1 MINDLN
7 NKISENNNLNENK
20 MENFEKNKKIEN
32 NIFNSKINIDEYLVN
47 IWLNERK
54 FKAAL
59 LFGMSED
66 GVDFNTFHKK
76 CDNKGETI
84 IFIETENGYR
94 FGGYTELD
102 WDNYSNEKTDE
113 STFLF
118 LLIIKKNILE
128 EMINIL

>member
-59 LFGMSED
+59 LFRMSED

-76 CDNKGETI
+76 CE
-84 IFIETENGYR
+84 
-94 FGGYTELD
+94 
-102 WDNYSNEKTDE
+102 
-113 STFLF
+113 
-118 LLIIKKNILE
+118 
-128 EMINIL
+128 

>member
-1 MINDLN
+1 
-7 NKISENNNLNENK
+7 
-20 MENFEKNKKIEN
+20 
-32 NIFNSKINIDEYLVN
+32 
-47 IWLNERK
+47 
-54 FKAAL
+54 
-59 LFGMSED
+59 MSED

-76 CDNKGETI
+76 CDNKGATI